1 MQKGFINE
9 KNFAKMIDKNK
20 IKELNKNI
28 QCLIYAIFKDIREN
42 DIVECWKSK
51 YFEKAD
57 IKIKINNE
65 IKGISIKTGKYC
77 SVHQES
83 TKTLYPF
90 FRRVG
95 IEEKTIKALDSFLI
109 GKVNDK
115 RVDAITYIFHNY
127 EEIKKIKDSLNNYY
141 IKVNLILRFLF
152 LGTEKQNYGCDAIIY
167 GVPNSF
173 LWATKEEILEY
184 LINYDNNHEIFIKF
198 SALNLKSYDRN
209 LRNNEE
215 KKSKQNEIQI
225 KWNTIKIDLQNI
237 EKLRKHKKKV
247 EIGDIF
253 LNK

>member
-1 MQKGFINE
+1 MQKGFMNE
-9 KNFAKMIDKNK
+9 KKFAKIIDKNK
-20 IKELNKNI
+20 IKDLNVNI
-28 QCLIYAIFKDIREN
+28 QNLIYAIFKDIEE
-42 DIVECWKSK
+42 DDTVECWTSK

-65 IKGISIKTGKYC
+65 IKGVSIKTGKYC
-77 SVHQES
+77 SMHQES
-83 TKTLYPF
+83 TESLYPF
-90 FRRVG
+90 FRRIG
-95 IEEKTIKALDSFLI
+95 IEEKIMKSLDSFLI

-167 GVPNSF
+167 GIPNSF

-184 LINYDNNHEIFIKF
+184 LINYANSHEIFIRF

-215 KKSKQNEIQI
+215 KKTKQNEIQI

-237 EKLRKHKKKV
+237 EKLRKQKKKV
-247 EIGDIF
+247 EIDDIF

>member
-1 MQKGFINE
+1 MNE
-9 KNFAKMIDKNK
+9 KKFAKIIDKNK
-20 IKELNKNI
+20 IKDLNVNI
-28 QCLIYAIFKDIREN
+28 QNLIYAIFKDIEE
-42 DIVECWKSK
+42 DDTVECWTSK

-65 IKGISIKTGKYC
+65 IKGVSIKTGKYC
-77 SVHQES
+77 SMHQES
-83 TKTLYPF
+83 TESLYPF
-90 FRRVG
+90 FRRIG
-95 IEEKTIKALDSFLI
+95 IEEKIMKSLDSFLI

-184 LINYDNNHEIFIKF
+184 LINYDNSHEIFIRF

-215 KKSKQNEIQI
+215 KKTKQNEIQI

-237 EKLRKHKKKV
+237 EKLRKQKKKF
-247 EIGDIF
+247 EIDNIF